1 MSSLCTAPSKANGN
15 HTWCDEDGT
24 DTFVSTAESHEPHVS
39 FLSSSAKPAGVFYIS
54 SYINTLLR
62 MSGASAALMIL
73 WCVMAGR
80 VCEAKCHGQ
89 EPSHGA
95 YSQIA
100 CTVSVSITWFIS
112 LVPSLQLLSSLPLTA
127 FFSLFLPVLS
137 LWFPDLPSLFVSSL
151 FCHSFPSP
159 FSCSSAGADGG
170 CGLMVLWCPADGG
183 HATTATPAA
192 VPDNCGSKE
201 VVEFPKGVQKLCK
214 LISC

>member
-24 DTFVSTAESHEPHVS
+24 DTFVSTVESHEPHVS

-137 LWFPDLPSLFVSSL
+137 LFVVSRSPQSLCFLPLLPQLSISLQLQQCWSRWEL
-151 FCHSFPSP
+151 W
-159 FSCSSAGADGG
+159 ADGP
-170 CGLMVLWCPADGG
+170 L
-183 HATTATPAA
+183 
-192 VPDNCGSKE
+192 VPC
-201 VVEFPKGVQKLCK
+201 
-214 LISC
+214 